1 MICAGNFVLQF
12 AAPHLQHLRGA
23 IQNLSAQIGALLRP
37 IRESCAGRDD
47 RVTKIFF
54 RGPAEIRQDIALCSV
69 SGKNAAVL
77 APDEF
82 SADIE
87 LVGLL
92 DLEAFAVV
100 WHELTIA

>member
-12 AAPHLQHLRGA
+12 AAPHFQHLRGA

-37 IRESCAGRDD
+37 VAKGGAGCDD

-54 RGPAEIRQDIALCSV
+54 RGPAEIRQDIAVCPV
-69 SGKNAAVL
+69 SGKDAAIL
-77 APDEF
+77 ASDEF
-82 SADIE
+82 SADIQ

-92 DLEAFAVV
+92 DLKASALV